1 MLFRIIKKINNFIVF
16 INNNYTFYLS
26 TFIILYLLEEYR
38 NLVYIIYMKY
48 KTVFKYL
55 IILLVAYIVYTYISS
70 KNIIDI
76 FNGIVIFTLSL
87 IILIIMYI
95 ILNYDYKLK
104 LSYVDID
111 SLSEETKLKIKNQQ
125 KEENQ
130 ELDKRKEFS
139 KNLLSI
145 IYIHIYSLGLFQ
157 LIIIIHYIIQDISQ
171 LGTILIYTFPS
182 LIALIITINH
192 IIKIFKK

>member
-171 LGTILIYTFPS
+171 LGTILIYTSPS

>member
-104 LSYVDID
+104 LRYVDID
-111 SLSEETKLKIKNQQ
+111 SLSEKTKLKIKNQQ

-192 IIKIFKK
+192 IIKILKK